1 MSLKKHLQLYLS
13 KYQAFVP
20 GVPGGDAYDDDD
32 DDVDEDCSSSSE
44 TICTL
49 GELID
54 IPNPNVDPVCESK
67 ADQKLQQLAQ
77 QFLLAKSKAS
87 KCQGENVEVTKKLQP
102 PEQPK
107 EPTKKASTP
116 NAALLPSFVSCLWKR
131 QFICV
136 FLLLCGCLW
145 GLWDKF

>member
-13 KYQAFVP
+13 KSQAFVP
-20 GVPGGDAYDDDD
+20 GVPAYDDDD

-107 EPTKKASTP
+107 EPTSMASTP
-116 NAALLPSFVSCLWKR
+116 NAALLPSFVSCL
-131 QFICV
+131 
-136 FLLLCGCLW
+136 
-145 GLWDKF
+145 

>member
-1 MSLKKHLQLYLS
+1 MMMTMMWMRIVH
-13 KYQAFVP
+13 QALRQSAP
-20 GVPGGDAYDDDD
+20 W
-32 DDVDEDCSSSSE
+32 
-44 TICTL
+44 

-87 KCQGENVEVTKKLQP
+87 KCQGEDVEVAKKLPP

-116 NAALLPSFVSCLWKR
+116 NAALLLSFVSCL
-131 QFICV
+131 
-136 FLLLCGCLW
+136 
-145 GLWDKF
+145 